1 METKEIIIEP
11 KVDSAQ
17 EFIEIAL
24 DISNLLDLV
33 RESISNICY
42 VC

>member
-17 EFIEIAL
+17 EFIEIVL
-24 DISNLLDLV
+24 DFQIRLIL
-33 RESISNICY
+33 
-42 VC
+42 